1 MSQKL
6 QVNNLQSI
14 KVTSQYEEDFIKH
27 YNDILGC
34 FLEVDV
40 QYLEK
45 LHELMIQLFLPYRLK
60 REKVEKLVANL
71 HNNTEYVIRVRKL
84 KQALNHGL
92 GLKTLHKIIKL
103 NKNAWLK
110 PCIDINTDLKKAKA
124 NQKNIF

>member
-34 FLEVDV
+34 FLEADV
-40 QYLEK
+40 QCLEK
-45 LHELMIQLFLPYRLK
+45 LHELMSQLSLPCRMK
-60 REKVEKLVANL
+60 SEKVEKLVANL
-71 HNNTEYVIRVRKL
+71 HNNTEYVIRIRKL

-92 GLKTLHKIIKL
+92 GLKT
-103 NKNAWLK
+103 
-110 PCIDINTDLKKAKA
+110 
-124 NQKNIF
+124 